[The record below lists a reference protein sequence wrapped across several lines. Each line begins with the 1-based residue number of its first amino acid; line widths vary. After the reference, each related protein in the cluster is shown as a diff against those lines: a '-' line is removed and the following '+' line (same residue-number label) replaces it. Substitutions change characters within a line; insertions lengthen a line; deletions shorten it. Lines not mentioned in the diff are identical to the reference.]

1 MFFFAAVLV
10 CQWFFMSLF
19 KFHLGCRFPLL
30 Q

>member
-1 MFFFAAVLV
+1 MFFAAVLA
-10 CQWFFMSLF
+10 CRWFFMSLF